1 MVQLHF
7 TEESIKIVLR
17 NAKEE
22 LEPQYYT
29 LLEELYMDLEADP
42 RVTSLATIK
51 PSLDKARVF
60 LRWLQENK
68 INPLSIDMHVIKK
81 YLLYLKLE
89 RRAKQSTIAYHVRVL
104 RRLMRLLGKEELAN
118 KIPYPRKTTSKLEL
132 PSPETIEKII
142 AETPD
147 LKYKVITA
155 LLYETALRISEL
167 LALKGRDIVETPQGY
182 YRIYIMEPK
191 NNEPRVVYVIKYASL
206 LREYLNLRKP
216 GPEDYLF
223 PSPVYKNK
231 PINPRNVEKFLK
243 RKSLQHR
250 VKLHPHLL
258 RHLRATLLI
267 KEKIPERI
275 VMKLLGHRS
284 EKMMRIYINLVQR
297 DVEETIL
304 QHYGIKIETN
314 TTNNTTKCPRCGAE
328 NQEQA
333 NYCWRCGLP
342 LNQLAAQQLDRQ
354 QQEIQ
359 QTIQQLLQILKQNP
373 QIIKQLTKNLL

>member
-7 TEESIKIVLR
+7 TEESIKTVLR
-17 NAKEE
+17 NAREE

-29 LLEELYMDLEADP
+29 ILEDLYMDLEADP
-42 RVTSLATIK
+42 KVTSLGTIK
-51 PSLDKARVF
+51 PILDKARTF
-60 LRWLQENK
+60 LRWLQDNK
-68 INPLSIDMHVIKK
+68 INPLDIDMNIIKK
-81 YLLYLKLE
+81 YLLYLRLE
-89 RRAKQSTIAYHVRVL
+89 RRVKTSTIAFYVRVL
-104 RRLMRLLGKEELAN
+104 RRLMRLLGKNDLAN
-118 KIPYPRKTTSKLEL
+118 KIPYPRKTTTKLEL
-132 PSPETIEKII
+132 PDPEIIDKII
-142 AETPD
+142 AETPI

-167 LALKGRDIVETPQGY
+167 LSLKGKHVVETPQGY
-182 YRIYIMEPK
+182 YRIYVMEPK

-223 PSPVYKNK
+223 PSPVYRNR
-231 PINPRNVEKFLK
+231 PINPRNIEKFLR
-243 RKSLQHR
+243 RKSRQYR

-284 EKMMRIYINLVQR
+284 TKMMEVYVNLVQR
-297 DVEETIL
+297 DVEEIL
-304 QHYGIKIETN
+304 LKKYGIKPEPTEPVKTI
-314 TTNNTTKCPRCGAE
+314 KCPRCGAE
-328 NQEQA
+328 NREDA

-342 LNQLAAQQLDRQ
+342 LNQLAAAALDKK
-354 QQEIQ
+354 QEEIHQ
-359 QTIQQLLQILKQNP
+359 KLQQLLEILKQHP
-373 QIIKQLTKNLL
+373 EILKQITS